1 MKRERHRKQKREERQ
16 QNRREAALFNGTDKD
31 MTFVFSHYQRFNTE
45 VKDLQQVTFK
55 PKP

>member
-16 QNRREAALFNGTDKD
+16 QNRREAALFNVTDKD